1 MKKILLAVFLL
12 SLFFGLFGCDVIP
25 AVSDG
30 GDHYVTEPSDD
41 ISDNIT
47 EETAQYAD
55 VTTEAETEEETGTG
69 SETAPEETDTAGI
82 SIAAPDISPYDI
94 PEYSGS
100 AYAEINGNV
109 PFFTEY
115 PEQSFELYSPLDSLG
130 RCGTAYANVSVEIM
144 PTEERGEIGAIKP
157 SGWQTARYDDLIE
170 DRYLYNRCHLI
181 GFQLAGDNANECNL
195 ITGTRY
201 MNVTGMQPF
210 ENKVA
215 VYVKANNAHVLY
227 RVTPMFSGDDLVARG
242 VLMEA
247 YSLEDEGA
255 GIQFCVFCYNIQ
267 PGVVINYT
275 DGSSCAAEQ
284 DTEDPA
290 QESSDTEQITEQGS
304 QKEITYVLNDNSKK
318 FHRPECSSVK
328 DIKDKNRIDFYGTRE
343 EAIEMGYVPCKACN
357 P

>member
-1 MKKILLAVFLL
+1 MKKILLAVLLL
-12 SLFFGLFGCDVIP
+12 SLFFSLFGCDGIP
-25 AVSDG
+25 AASDG
-30 GDHYVTEPSDD
+30 CGNFVTEPSDD
-41 ISDNIT
+41 ISDIIT
-47 EETAQYAD
+47 EETAQYAI
-55 VTTEAETEEETGTG
+55 VTTVTAPAEESEADP
-69 SETAPEETDTAGI
+69 ETAAEETDTAGI

-115 PEQSFELYSPLDSLG
+115 PDQTFELYSPLDGLG
-130 RCGTAYANVSVEIM
+130 RCGTAYACISVELM

-157 SGWQTARYDDLIE
+157 SGWQTVRYDGLIE

-210 ENKVA
+210 ENKLA
-215 VYVKANNAHVLY
+215 NYVKANNAHVLY
-227 RVTPMFSGDDLVARG
+227 RVTPMFNGDDLVAYG

-247 YSLEDEGA
+247 YSLDDEGA
-255 GIQFCVFCYNIQ
+255 GIQFCVFCSNVQ
-267 PGVVINYT
+267 PGIVINYA
-275 DGSSCAAEQ
+275 DGSSCAAE
-284 DTEDPA
+284 TETPA
-290 QESSDTEQITEQGS
+290 EESSEAEQITEQGS

-318 FHRPECSSVK
+318 FHRPDCSSVK

-343 EAIEMGYVPCKACN
+343 EAIEMGYVPCKACD